1 MDSAAIHF
9 PQAVPDARRHREP
22 ADSDLSGEESAG
34 GVLHVNR
41 SIAATIALAPF
52 ENLSGDPAQD
62 VLALGFVEDVAAA
75 LSRFGAI
82 EVMYPQAFTA
92 ASLGRSGSGRTAAAS
107 NLLRGS
113 VRRAGDVIR
122 IAVQL
127 IDTHT
132 GRQIWVDRHDVT
144 AGTLF
149 TVQDQIAEQIASALK
164 IGVDRSRLR
173 AAQRVPLSSLETYD
187 CWLRGFECL
196 KRGTLEADVEARI
209 YFERALETD
218 PSYARAHAGLSLSH
232 FNEWSCQAWQKWDQ
246 TERLAYEYAR
256 RAAALDDGDPM
267 VQVVL
272 GRILLYRRR
281 FDEAAFHVDRAL
293 TLNPNDTDVLIHA
306 ALCRAYLGDAES
318 ALALGTKAM
327 RLHPGYP
334 PYYGAPVGLALF
346 VLGRDAEVLT
356 VGAQAPLSMFVDI
369 PAFIAASCALT
380 GDLERARFYL
390 AEFLSQLGDRI
401 TFGRP
406 PDPGEP
412 LRWLLHVNPFRRPE
426 DIDRLERGL
435 RLAGL
440 EEDPDERRPE
450 AIARPV
456 AQKPDAARFRRE
468 GAVWRVEFDGL
479 SVQLTHQKGFSD
491 LARLLDRPGVEVHC
505 LELADRPAEPTGT
518 APQLDERARR
528 EIQARARELQHDIDE
543 ADAAHDLARAEQARE
558 ELDQIVELLSGA
570 LGLGGRSR
578 ALGSAAER
586 ARSAVTW
593 RIRSG
598 VKKIAKAHPQ
608 LGRHLEN
615 AVRTG
620 TFCVYQPERPVDWH
634 F

>member
-1 MDSAAIHF
+1 
-9 PQAVPDARRHREP
+9 
-22 ADSDLSGEESAG
+22 
-34 GVLHVNR
+34 
-41 SIAATIALAPF
+41 
-52 ENLSGDPAQD
+52 
-62 VLALGFVEDVAAA
+62 
-75 LSRFGAI
+75 
-82 EVMYPQAFTA
+82 MYPQAFAA
-92 ASLGRSGSGRTAAAS
+92 ASLGRSGSGRTAVAS

-127 IDTHT
+127 LDTHT
-132 GRQIWVDRHDVT
+132 GRQIWADRHDVT

-173 AAQRVPLSSLETYD
+173 AAQRAPLSSLETYD

-196 KRGTLEADVEARI
+196 KRGTLEADAEARI

-293 TLNPNDTDVLIHA
+293 TLNPNDTDVLVHA

-346 VLGRDAEVLT
+346 VLGRDAEVLA
-356 VGAQAPLSMFVDI
+356 VGAQAPISMFVDI
-369 PAFIAASCALT
+369 PAFLAASCALT

-401 TFGRP
+401 TYGRP

-426 DIDRLERGL
+426 DIDRLEQGL

-456 AQKPDAARFRRE
+456 AQEPDVARFRRE
-468 GAVWRVEFDGL
+468 GAVWRLEFDGL

-505 LELADRPAEPTGT
+505 LELADRPAETTGT

-620 TFCVYQPERPVDWH
+620 TFCLYQPERPVDWH
-634 F
+634 V

>member
-1 MDSAAIHF
+1 
-9 PQAVPDARRHREP
+9 
-22 ADSDLSGEESAG
+22 
-34 GVLHVNR
+34 
-41 SIAATIALAPF
+41 
-52 ENLSGDPAQD
+52 
-62 VLALGFVEDVAAA
+62 
-75 LSRFGAI
+75 
-82 EVMYPQAFTA
+82 
-92 ASLGRSGSGRTAAAS
+92 
-107 NLLRGS
+107 
-113 VRRAGDVIR
+113 
-122 IAVQL
+122 
-127 IDTHT
+127 
-132 GRQIWVDRHDVT
+132 
-144 AGTLF
+144 
-149 TVQDQIAEQIASALK
+149 
-164 IGVDRSRLR
+164 
-173 AAQRVPLSSLETYD
+173 
-187 CWLRGFECL
+187 
-196 KRGTLEADVEARI
+196 
-209 YFERALETD
+209 
-218 PSYARAHAGLSLSH
+218 
-232 FNEWSCQAWQKWDQ
+232 
-246 TERLAYEYAR
+246 
-256 RAAALDDGDPM
+256 
-267 VQVVL
+267 
-272 GRILLYRRR
+272 
-281 FDEAAFHVDRAL
+281 
-293 TLNPNDTDVLIHA
+293 
-306 ALCRAYLGDAES
+306 
-318 ALALGTKAM
+318 
-327 RLHPGYP
+327 
-334 PYYGAPVGLALF
+334 LALF

-505 LELADRPAEPTGT
+505 LELADRPAEPMGT

>member
-1 MDSAAIHF
+1 MPAIAA
-9 PQAVPDARRHREP
+9 
-22 ADSDLSGEESAG
+22 
-34 GVLHVNR
+34 
-41 SIAATIALAPF
+41 SIAVAPL
-52 ENLSGDPAQD
+52 ENLSGDPSQD
-62 VLALGFVEDVAAA
+62 VLARGFVEDVASA
-75 LSRFGAI
+75 LSRFGTI
-82 EVMYPQAFTA
+82 EVVYPQAVAATA
-92 ASLGRSGSGRTAAAS
+92 HGRGRNQTPATS

-113 VRRAGDVIR
+113 IRRAGDVIR
-122 IAVQL
+122 IAVRL
-127 IDTHT
+127 LDTQT
-132 GRQIWVDRHDVT
+132 GRQLWADQHDVT
-144 AGTLF
+144 AGNLF
-149 TVQDQIAEQIASALK
+149 TVQDQIAERIASALK

-173 AAQRVPLSSLETYD
+173 AAQRAPLSSLETYD
-187 CWLRGFECL
+187 CWLRGFDCL
-196 KRGTLEADVEARI
+196 KRGTVEADAEART

-218 PSYARAHAGLSLSH
+218 PSYARALTGLSLSH
-232 FNEWSCQAWQKWDQ
+232 FNEWSCQAWHKWDE
-246 TERLAYEYAR
+246 TERLAYDYAR

-272 GRILLYRRR
+272 GRTLLYRRR
-281 FDEAAFHVDRAL
+281 FDEAAFHVERAL
-293 TLNPNDTDVLIHA
+293 SLNPNDTDVLVHA
-306 ALCRAYLGDAES
+306 AMCRAYLGDAES

-327 RLHPGYP
+327 RLHPGFP
-334 PYYGAPVGLALF
+334 PYYHAPVGLALF
-346 VLGRDAEVLT
+346 VLGRDAEVLA
-356 VGAQAPLSMFVDI
+356 VGSQAPISMFVDI
-369 PAFIAASCALT
+369 PAFLAASCGLS

-390 AEFLSQLGDRI
+390 DAFLSALGDRI
-401 TFGRP
+401 TYGRP

-426 DIDRLERGL
+426 DSERLEHGL

-440 EEDPDERRPE
+440 EGDPDDHRPE
-450 AIARPV
+450 AVARPLP
-456 AQKPDAARFRRE
+456 QQPDVARFARD
-468 GAVWRVEFDGL
+468 GQIWRLDFGGF

-505 LELADRPAEPTGT
+505 LELADRPAETSGS

-528 EIQARARELQHDIDE
+528 EIQARARELQHEIDA
-543 ADAAHDLARAEQARE
+543 ADAAHDSARAERARE
-558 ELDQIVELLSGA
+558 EFDRIVELLAGA

-593 RIRSG
+593 RIRSS

-620 TFCVYQPERPVDWH
+620 TFCLYQPERPVDWR

>member
-1 MDSAAIHF
+1 MNA
-9 PQAVPDARRHREP
+9 HRYRES

-41 SIAATIALAPF
+41 NIAATIALAPF
-52 ENLSGDPAQD
+52 ENLSGDPTQD
-62 VLALGFVEDVAAA
+62 VLALGFVEDVASA

-82 EVMYPQAFTA
+82 EVMYPQAFAA
-92 ASLGRSGSGRTAAAS
+92 ASLGRSGSGRTAVAS

-132 GRQIWVDRHDVT
+132 GRQIWADRHDVT

-164 IGVDRSRLR
+164 ISVDRSRLR
-173 AAQRVPLSSLETYD
+173 AAQRAPLSSLVSYD

-196 KRGTLEADVEARI
+196 KRGTIEADAEARI
-209 YFERALETD
+209 YFDRALETD

-256 RAAALDDGDPM
+256 RAAALDDDDPM

-281 FDEAAFHVDRAL
+281 FDEAAFHVDRSL
-293 TLNPNDTDVLIHA
+293 TLNPNDTDVLVHA
-306 ALCRAYLGDAES
+306 ALCRAYLGDADS

-346 VLGRDAEVLT
+346 VLGRDAEVLAL
-356 VGAQAPLSMFVDI
+356 GAQAPLSMFVDI
-369 PAFIAASCALT
+369 PAFLAASCALT
-380 GDLERARFYL
+380 GDLARARIYL

-401 TFGRP
+401 TYGRP

-426 DIDRLERGL
+426 DSDRLEQGL

-440 EEDPDERRPE
+440 EEDPDERRPQ
-450 AIARPV
+450 AVARPV
-456 AQKPDAARFRRE
+456 SQEPDVARFRRE
-468 GAVWRVEFDGL
+468 GVLWRLEFDGF
-479 SVQLTHQKGFSD
+479 SVQLTHQKGFTD
-491 LARLLDRPGVEVHC
+491 LARLLERPGVEVHC
-505 LELADRPAEPTGT
+505 LELADRPAETTGT
-518 APQLDERARR
+518 APQLDDRARR

-593 RIRSG
+593 RIRSA

-615 AVRTG
+615 AMRTG

>member
-1 MDSAAIHF
+1 MSA
-9 PQAVPDARRHREP
+9 
-22 ADSDLSGEESAG
+22 
-34 GVLHVNR
+34 
-41 SIAATIALAPF
+41 IAASIALAPF
-52 ENLSGDPAQD
+52 ENLSGDPSQD
-62 VLALGFVEDVAAA
+62 VLALGFVEDVASA

-82 EVMYPQAFTA
+82 EVVYPQAFAA
-92 ASLGRSGSGRTAAAS
+92 ASPGRSGSDPTANAS

-127 IDTHT
+127 LDTHT
-132 GRQIWVDRHDVT
+132 GRQLWADRHDVT

-173 AAQRVPLSSLETYD
+173 AAQRAPLSSLDTYD

-196 KRGTLEADVEARI
+196 KRGTVEADAEARS
-209 YFERALETD
+209 YFERALEAD
-218 PSYARAHAGLSLSH
+218 PSYGRAYAGLSLSH
-232 FNEWSCQAWQKWDQ
+232 FNEWSCQAWQKWDE
-246 TERLAYEYAR
+246 TERLAYDHAR
-256 RAAALDDGDPM
+256 RAAALDDADPM

-293 TLNPNDTDVLIHA
+293 SLNPNDTDVLVHA
-306 ALCRAYLGDAES
+306 AMCRAYLGDGES

-327 RLHPGYP
+327 RLHPGFP
-334 PYYGAPVGLALF
+334 PYYTAPVGLALF
-346 VLGRDAEVLT
+346 VLGRDAEVLA
-356 VGAQAPLSMFVDI
+356 VGSQTPISTFVDI
-369 PAFIAASCALT
+369 PAFLAASCALT

-390 AEFLSQLGDRI
+390 KEFLSQLGDRI
-401 TFGRP
+401 TYGRA

-412 LRWLLHVNPFRRPE
+412 LRWLLHVNPFRRAQ
-426 DIDRLERGL
+426 DIDRLEQGL

-440 EEDPDERRPE
+440 EEDPDESRPE
-450 AIARPV
+450 AVARPV
-456 AQKPDAARFRRE
+456 AQDPDVARFRRE
-468 GAVWRVEFDGL
+468 GAVWSLEFDGL

-505 LELADRPAEPTGT
+505 LELADRPAETTGT

-528 EIQARARELQHDIDE
+528 EIQARARELQHDIDQAE
-543 ADAAHDLARAEQARE
+543 AAHDLARAERARE

-620 TFCVYQPERPVDWH
+620 TFCIYQPERPVEWR

>member
-1 MDSAAIHF
+1 M
-9 PQAVPDARRHREP
+9 P
-22 ADSDLSGEESAG
+22 A
-34 GVLHVNR
+34 
-41 SIAATIALAPF
+41 IAASIALAPL
-52 ENLSGDPAQD
+52 ENLSGDPSQD
-62 VLALGFVEDVAAA
+62 VLAVGFLEDVASA
-75 LSRFGAI
+75 LSRFGTI
-82 EVMYPQAFTA
+82 EVVYPQAFA
-92 ASLGRSGSGRTAAAS
+92 ASLPGRTSSNHTPTTS

-127 IDTHT
+127 LDTHT
-132 GRQIWVDRHDVT
+132 GRQLWADRHDVT

-149 TVQDQIAEQIASALK
+149 TVQDQIAERIASALK

-173 AAQRVPLSSLETYD
+173 ASQRAPLSSLETYD

-196 KRGTLEADVEARI
+196 KRGTVEADTEARV

-218 PSYARAHAGLSLSH
+218 PSYARAYTGLSLSH
-232 FNEWSCQAWQKWDQ
+232 FNEWSCQAWHKWDE
-246 TERLAYEYAR
+246 TERLAYDYAR

-272 GRILLYRRR
+272 GRTLLYRRR

-293 TLNPNDTDVLIHA
+293 TLNPNDTDVLVHA
-306 ALCRAYLGDAES
+306 AMCRAYLGDAES

-327 RLHPGYP
+327 RLHPGFP

-346 VLGRDAEVLT
+346 VLGRDAEVLA
-356 VGAQAPLSMFVDI
+356 VGAQAPISMFVDI
-369 PAFIAASCALT
+369 PAFLAASCAFT
-380 GDLERARFYL
+380 GDLERAQFYL
-390 AEFLSQLGDRI
+390 AEFLSQLGNRI
-401 TFGRP
+401 TYGRP

-412 LRWLLHVNPFRRPE
+412 LRWLLHVNPFRRAQ
-426 DIDRLERGL
+426 DIERLERGL

-440 EEDPDERRPE
+440 QEDPDESRPE
-450 AIARPV
+450 AVARPV
-456 AQKPDAARFRRE
+456 RHDPSVARFRRE
-468 GAVWRVEFDGL
+468 GAVWSVEFEGL

-491 LARLLDRPGVEVHC
+491 LARLLDRSGVEVHC
-505 LELADRPAEPTGT
+505 LELADRPAETTGT

-528 EIQARARELQHDIDE
+528 EIQARARDLQHDIDE

-593 RIRSG
+593 RIRSA
-598 VKKIAKAHPQ
+598 VKKIARAHPQ

-620 TFCVYQPERPVDWH
+620 TFCLYEPERPVDWH

>member
-1 MDSAAIHF
+1 M
-9 PQAVPDARRHREP
+9 PP
-22 ADSDLSGEESAG
+22 
-34 GVLHVNR
+34 
-41 SIAATIALAPF
+41 IAASIALAPF
-52 ENLSGDPAQD
+52 ENLSDDPTQD
-62 VLALGFVEDVAAA
+62 LLALGFVEDVASA
-75 LSRFGAI
+75 LSRFGVI
-82 EVMYPQAFTA
+82 EVMYPQAFA
-92 ASLGRSGSGRTAAAS
+92 ASLGRRGSGSPAVES
-107 NLLRGS
+107 NVLRGS

-127 IDTHT
+127 LDTNT
-132 GRQIWVDRHDVT
+132 GRQIWADRHDAT

-164 IGVDRSRLR
+164 ISVDRSRLR
-173 AAQRVPLSSLETYD
+173 AAQRAPLSSLETYD

-196 KRGTLEADVEARI
+196 KRGTIEADAEARI

-218 PSYARAHAGLSLSH
+218 PTYARAHAGLSLSH
-232 FNEWSCQAWQKWDQ
+232 FNEWSCQAWHKWDQ

-256 RAAALDDGDPM
+256 RAAALDDSDPM

-293 TLNPNDTDVLIHA
+293 TLNPNDADVLVHA

-346 VLGRDAEVLT
+346 VLGRDAEVLA
-356 VGAQAPLSMFVDI
+356 VGAQAPMSMFVDI
-369 PAFIAASCALT
+369 PAFLAASCALT
-380 GDLERARFYL
+380 GDFERARFFL

-401 TFGRP
+401 TYGRP

-426 DIDRLERGL
+426 DIDRFEQGL

-456 AQKPDAARFRRE
+456 AQPDVARFRRE
-468 GAVWRVEFDGL
+468 GAVWRLEFDEL

-505 LELADRPAEPTGT
+505 LELADRPAETTGT
-518 APQLDERARR
+518 APQFDERARR

-543 ADAAHDLARAEQARE
+543 ADAAHDLGRAEQARE

-570 LGLGGRSR
+570 LGLNGRSR

-593 RIRSG
+593 RIRSA

-620 TFCVYQPERPVDWH
+620 TFCLYQPERPVAWN

>member
-1 MDSAAIHF
+1 MNAH
-9 PQAVPDARRHREP
+9 RHREP

-41 SIAATIALAPF
+41 NIAATIALAPF
-52 ENLSGDPAQD
+52 ENLSGDPTQD
-62 VLALGFVEDVAAA
+62 VLALGFVEDVASA

-82 EVMYPQAFTA
+82 EVMYPQAFAA
-92 ASLGRSGSGRTAAAS
+92 ASLGRSGSGRTAVAS

-132 GRQIWVDRHDVT
+132 GRQIWADRHDVT

-164 IGVDRSRLR
+164 ISVDRSRLR
-173 AAQRVPLSSLETYD
+173 AAQRAPLSSLESYD

-196 KRGTLEADVEARI
+196 KRGTIEADAEARI
-209 YFERALETD
+209 YFDRALETD

-256 RAAALDDGDPM
+256 RAAALDDDDPM

-281 FDEAAFHVDRAL
+281 FDEAAFHVDRSL
-293 TLNPNDTDVLIHA
+293 TLNPNDTDVLVHA
-306 ALCRAYLGDAES
+306 ALCRAYLGDADS
-318 ALALGTKAM
+318 ALALGMKAM

-346 VLGRDAEVLT
+346 VLGRDAEVLAL
-356 VGAQAPLSMFVDI
+356 GAQAPLSMFVDI
-369 PAFIAASCALT
+369 PAFLAASCALT
-380 GDLERARFYL
+380 GDLARARIYL

-401 TFGRP
+401 TYGRP

-426 DIDRLERGL
+426 DSDRLEQGL

-440 EEDPDERRPE
+440 EEDPDERRPQ
-450 AIARPV
+450 AVARPV
-456 AQKPDAARFRRE
+456 SQEPDVARFRRE
-468 GAVWRVEFDGL
+468 GVLWRLEFDGF
-479 SVQLTHQKGFSD
+479 SVQLTHQKGFTD
-491 LARLLDRPGVEVHC
+491 LARLLERPGVEVHC
-505 LELADRPAEPTGT
+505 LELADRPAETTGT
-518 APQLDERARR
+518 APQLDDRARR

-593 RIRSG
+593 RIRSA

-615 AVRTG
+615 AMRTG
-620 TFCVYQPERPVDWH
+620 TFCVYQPDRPVDWH

>member
-1 MDSAAIHF
+1 MNAH
-9 PQAVPDARRHREP
+9 RHREP
-22 ADSDLSGEESAG
+22 ADSDLSGNESAG

-41 SIAATIALAPF
+41 NPCMPAIAASIALAPF
-52 ENLSGDPAQD
+52 ENLSGDPTQD
-62 VLALGFVEDVAAA
+62 VLARGFVEDVASA

-82 EVMYPQAFTA
+82 EVMYPQAFAA
-92 ASLGRSGSGRTAAAS
+92 ASLGRSGSGRTAVAA

-127 IDTHT
+127 LDART
-132 GRQIWVDRHDVT
+132 GRQIWADRHDVT

-149 TVQDQIAEQIASALK
+149 SVQDQIAEQIASALK

-173 AAQRVPLSSLETYD
+173 AAQWAPLSSLETYD

-196 KRGTLEADVEARI
+196 KRGTIEADAEARI

-232 FNEWSCQAWQKWDQ
+232 FNEWSCQAWHKWDQ
-246 TERLAYEYAR
+246 TERLAYDYAR

-293 TLNPNDTDVLIHA
+293 TLNPNDTDVLVHA

-334 PYYGAPVGLALF
+334 AYYGAPVGLALF
-346 VLGRDAEVLT
+346 ILGRDAEMLA
-356 VGAQAPLSMFVDI
+356 VGAQAPFSMFVDI
-369 PAFIAASCALT
+369 PAFLAASCSLT
-380 GDLERARFYL
+380 GDLKGARFYL
-390 AEFLSQLGDRI
+390 AAFLSQLGDRI
-401 TFGRP
+401 MYGRP

-426 DIDRLERGL
+426 DIDRLEQGL

-456 AQKPDAARFRRE
+456 AQEPDVARFRRE
-468 GAVWRVEFDGL
+468 GAVWRLEFDGL

-505 LELADRPAEPTGT
+505 LELADRPAETTGT
-518 APQLDERARR
+518 APQLDDRARR
-528 EIQARARELQHDIDE
+528 EIQARARELQHAIDE

-620 TFCVYQPERPVDWH
+620 TFCLYQPERPVDWH